1 MAQRAIVIGGG
12 IAGLTA
18 AASLLQAG
26 WQVQILESAPELGEV
41 GAGLAVTVNGMRALA
56 AIGAADAVRRSGYA
70 VRPAGTRR
78 SDGKWLLRAPEPDA
92 LSEMVGIHR
101 QALHAALA
109 GAARGADLVTGAR
122 VTAVEP
128 GTPGAERAKVIW
140 GTHTAT
146 ADLVIGADGIRSATR
161 DALFPGHSLAYSG
174 YSSWRAVVA
183 DATTAADRFAMVW
196 GPRAEFGRLRISAE
210 QIYWYGYVA
219 LSAGHRFS
227 DELAGVHEHFAS
239 WAPDVQALIA
249 ATESSELIRHD
260 VWQLAKPLPRYTR
273 GRTALIGDAAHPMLP
288 TLGQG
293 ANSALEDGVSVGAL
307 ARSDGDLRDYESAR
321 YRRTQKLVARSAQM
335 ARVGAHLGRG
345 QALRNAL
352 LRLTPAR
359 TAQRSGTRALD
370 WQPPGS

>member
-1 MAQRAIVIGGG
+1 MIGAG

-41 GAGLAVTVNGMRALA
+41 GAGLAVTVNGIRALA
-56 AIGAADAVRRSGYA
+56 SIGAADAVRRAGYA

-78 SDGKWLLRAPEPDA
+78 SDGKWLLRAPEPED
-92 LSEMVGIHR
+92 LSAMIGIHR

-109 GAARGADLVTGAR
+109 EATRGADLVTGAR
-122 VTAVEP
+122 VTAVNP
-128 GTPGAERAKVIW
+128 GTPGAERAKVMW
-140 GTHTAT
+140 GTHSAT

-174 YSSWRAVVA
+174 YSSWRAVV
-183 DATTAADRFAMVW
+183 DDGTTPADRFAMVW

-219 LSAGHRFS
+219 LPSGHRFP
-227 DELAGVHEHFAS
+227 DELAAVHEHFGS
-239 WAPDVQALIA
+239 WAPDVRALIA
-249 ATESSELIRHD
+249 ATGPAELIRHD

-293 ANSALEDGVSVGAL
+293 ANSALEDGVTVGLL
-307 ARSDGDLRDYESAR
+307 ARADGDLRDYESAR

-345 QALRNAL
+345 QSLRNAL
-352 LRLTPAR
+352 LRCTPAR
-359 TAQRSGTRALD
+359 TAQRSGTRILD
-370 WQPPGS
+370 WRPPRS